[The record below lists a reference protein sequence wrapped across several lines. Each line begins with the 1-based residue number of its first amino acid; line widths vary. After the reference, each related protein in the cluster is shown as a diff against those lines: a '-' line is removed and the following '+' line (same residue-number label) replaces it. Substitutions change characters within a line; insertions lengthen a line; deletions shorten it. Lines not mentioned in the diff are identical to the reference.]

1 VSGAA
6 GNWADDWRVAAAVAA
21 GTGLF
26 VYLLLKPLIGWLHRR
41 AIMDIPNDRSSHVEL
56 TPRGGGIATTAG
68 MLLGLALWTTLRP
81 DATAPLV
88 LLGMAALAMVS
99 WLDDR
104 SGGLPVGIRLGAQ
117 AVSVGVVLAMLPVE
131 ATVTQG
137 LVPVWFERVVLF
149 LAWMWFTNLFNFMD
163 GINGITGV
171 EMVTIGAG
179 AALVGGISR
188 AGGDVAAS
196 GLIVAA
202 AALGF
207 LPWNWGRAKVFL
219 GDVGSVPAGYLLGG
233 LLLALALS
241 GHWAA
246 ALILPMYYWVDA
258 TYTLL
263 RRALRGEKVWQ
274 AHRGHFYQ
282 QGARKLGSHAAVAA
296 WIAALNLL
304 LVVLAVASIQGWQ
317 IAVGAIVIAIAAT
330 IALCRHFAEP
340 AQPLG

>member
-1 VSGAA
+1 VTGLTD
-6 GNWADDWRVAAAVAA
+6 NWLTAAAVSA

-26 VYLLLKPLIGWLHRR
+26 VCLLLKPLIGWLHRR
-41 AIMDIPNDRSSHVEL
+41 AIMDVPNERSSHAEV
-56 TPRGGGIATTAG
+56 TPRGGGIATTTG
-68 MLLGLALWTTLRP
+68 MLLGLIVWMALEP
-81 DATAPLV
+81 APV
-88 LLGMAALAMVS
+88 MPMVVLGMAVLAIVS

-104 SGGLPVGIRLGAQ
+104 SGGLPVGVRFGAQ
-117 AVSVGVVLAMLPVE
+117 AICVVAIVAMLPLE

-171 EMVTIGAG
+171 EMATIGAG
-179 AALVGGISR
+179 ITLLSALEGV
-188 AGGDVAAS
+188 VAPA

-207 LPWNWGRAKVFL
+207 LPWNWGKAKVFL
-219 GDVGSVPAGYLLGG
+219 GDVGSVPAGYLLGA
-233 LLLALALS
+233 LLLSLALS

-258 TYTLL
+258 TVTLL
-263 RRALRGEKVWQ
+263 RRGLRGEKVWQ
-274 AHRGHFYQ
+274 AHRSHFYQ
-282 QGARKLGSHAAVAA
+282 QGARKLGSHAAVAMR
-296 WIAALNLL
+296 IAALNLL
-304 LVVLAVASIQGWQ
+304 LVVLAVVSIQGWQ
-317 IAVGAIVIAIAAT
+317 IAIGAVAVALVAT

>member
-1 VSGAA
+1 VSDPA
-6 GNWADDWRVAAAVAA
+6 NSWLIAVALA
-21 GTGLF
+21 IGTGLF
-26 VYLLLKPLIGWLHRR
+26 VYLLLKPLIAWLHRR

-68 MLLGLALWTTLRP
+68 MLLGLIAWMALQSEP
-81 DATAPLV
+81 VMALV
-88 LLGMAALAMVS
+88 VLGMAVLALVS

-117 AVSVGVVLAMLPVE
+117 AISVGVVMAMLPLE
-131 ATVTQG
+131 TTVTQG
-137 LVPVWFERVVLF
+137 LVPVWLERVVLWF
-149 LAWMWFTNLFNFMD
+149 AWMWFTNLFNFMD

-171 EMVTIGAG
+171 EMVTVGAGFALIGA
-179 AALVGGISR
+179 LSPL
-188 AGGDVAAS
+188 GDGTV

-207 LPWNWGRAKVFL
+207 LPWNWGKAKVFL

-233 LLLALALS
+233 LLLGLALA

-258 TYTLL
+258 TFTLL
-263 RRALRGEKVWQ
+263 RRLLRGEKVWQ
-274 AHRGHFYQ
+274 AHRSHFYQ
-282 QGARKLGSHAAVAA
+282 QAARKLGSHAAVAA
-296 WIAALNLL
+296 RIGGLNLL
-304 LVVLAVASIQGWQ
+304 LVVLAAASTQGWQ
-317 IAVGAIVIAIAAT
+317 IAIGAIGVALAAT